1 MLVHRRFI
9 DDWDQLPNR
18 VGLEAAQQFY
28 DHVATSPGQIPAVGS
43 ATILKGSLGKPL
55 AEGFSRT
62 VHYEI
67 SGAGRIDFQY
77 HDTYISLCLIAG
89 RLTDM
94 TVGQRRLTLEEF
106 LELPE
111 ESPALE
117 LIDGM
122 VTQKVAPQWLH
133 GLLQVGFAGLI
144 NDYARPRKLAIE
156 IVSPGQSVAE
166 LLDKGRRYLAHGV
179 PTVVVVE
186 PNGESVVVLRA
197 GGSIATLRGED
208 RIDLDAVLPGFE
220 LTVRALFDTLQLE

>member
-1 MLVHRRFI
+1 
-9 DDWDQLPNR
+9 
-18 VGLEAAQQFY
+18 
-28 DHVATSPGQIPAVGS
+28 
-43 ATILKGSLGKPL
+43 
-55 AEGFSRT
+55 
-62 VHYEI
+62 
-67 SGAGRIDFQY
+67 
-77 HDTYISLCLIAG
+77 
-89 RLTDM
+89 M

-133 GLLQVGFAGLI
+133 GLLQLGVGTLI
-144 NDYARPRKLAIE
+144 HDYARPRKLAIAFSEIREAFGRDSLVPDVGVYRWERVPRSPAGRLTNAPPIPPDVAIE

-166 LLDKGRRYLAHGV
+166 LVDKGRRYLAHGV
-179 PTVVVVE
+179 PIVVIIE

-197 GGSIATLRGED
+197 DGSIMTLRDED
-208 RIDLDAVLPGFE
+208 RIDLEAVLPGFE